1 MSDIFCTLL
10 LGLSTVHAN
19 MNKTNVMISGESRK
33 GVYNTERW
41 PCGVCG
47 RGVGRNSVQCTS
59 TKCQLVLEKRPLN
72 RCTTSSG
79 GGGGHGRGRGRGCG
93 SGSSRG
99 VRSGC
104 TGSVVV

>member
-47 RGVGRNSVQCTS
+47 RGVGRNSVQCT
-59 TKCQLVLEKRPLN
+59 KCQVVLEKRPLN

-79 GGGGHGRGRGRGCG
+79 GGGGHGRGRGSG
-93 SGSSRG
+93 SSSSSSRG